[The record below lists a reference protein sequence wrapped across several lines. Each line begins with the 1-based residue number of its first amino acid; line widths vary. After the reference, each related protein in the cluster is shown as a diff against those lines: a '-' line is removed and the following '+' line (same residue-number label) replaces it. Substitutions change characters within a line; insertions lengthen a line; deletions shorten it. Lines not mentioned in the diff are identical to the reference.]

1 MNPVENDPTIEEVRQ
16 ARRRISER
24 FANDPAALVAYY
36 VELQKQYKNRLAGTT
51 KSPDRPDQSA
61 A

>member
-1 MNPVENDPTIEEVRQ
+1 MNPEEIDPVIDEVRLS
-16 ARRRISER
+16 RRRISER

-36 VELQKQYKNRLAGTT
+36 IELQKRYTDRLGAT
-51 KSPDRPDQSA
+51 KESAQSPDQSA